1 MAWAPKQHAMCR
13 QMTEEEA
20 RAWWW
25 HVGAG
30 PMIAALP
37 QNEQAAAHLAWLLI
51 RWRVDPV
58 AFAVEA
64 LRIVLHRYQIAILLD
79 LADSPVE
86 LYEFYGVDP
95 NRPKRQVLIPAGHGV
110 GKTRVL
116 AVAIW
121 WHKLTVM
128 YSYNLC
134 TAPTAPQLT
143 GRLWDELR
151 KMYRRLKERWPDL
164 ANRWEIQRDRI
175 SHIDPENADWT
186 TVART
191 ARADKPEGLQGAH
204 ALDADDEFGQL
215 ADLFGE
221 ERKTTHTGGI
231 MVVIDEASGV
241 DDAIRKV
248 LRGALSESGAR
259 LIAPGNPTRP
269 DGWFAGDMEKTDRY
283 AVHHLDCRESDLTRV
298 YEIPYRDT
306 AGNIQP
312 LKLRGFVKPNYWAD
326 LLSDCDGDE
335 DHDEFR
341 IRVRGVKPRS
351 AYSQVNKTHHIEAA
365 IAREEDRDS
374 LKEAPVIGLDFGLT
388 SDRHAIVVRQGF
400 NMLDGD
406 EWLPKDNPDEITL
419 EAAERA
425 IEAQKTFKARVIIGD
440 SNGVGRGAMEYL
452 SRYFRKRPHLKV
464 RVIHFNSGAGAI
476 DKKRFHRRR
485 DEMWYSHGRPHL
497 ANPRC
502 SLLDLPGIK
511 TQLTAPGYREG
522 ADRKIRVET
531 KDEMKKRGV
540 ASGNLAD
547 AYLQTLMTK
556 VRDEAETEQPEAPAH
571 PDVFLRHFQ
580 QLARQQ
586 QARRVI
592 Q

>member
-37 QNEQAAAHLAWLLI
+37 QNEQAAAHLSWLLI

-58 AFAVEA
+58 TFAVEA

-312 LKLRGFVKPNYWAD
+312 V
-326 LLSDCDGDE
+326 
-335 DHDEFR
+335 
-341 IRVRGVKPRS
+341 
-351 AYSQVNKTHHIEAA
+351 EAA
-365 IAREEDRDS
+365 
-374 LKEAPVIGLDFGLT
+374 
-388 SDRHAIVVRQGF
+388 
-400 NMLDGD
+400 
-406 EWLPKDNPDEITL
+406 WL
-419 EAAERA
+419 
-425 IEAQKTFKARVIIGD
+425 
-440 SNGVGRGAMEYL
+440 
-452 SRYFRKRPHLKV
+452 
-464 RVIHFNSGAGAI
+464 
-476 DKKRFHRRR
+476 
-485 DEMWYSHGRPHL
+485 
-497 ANPRC
+497 C
-502 SLLDLPGIK
+502 
-511 TQLTAPGYREG
+511 
-522 ADRKIRVET
+522 
-531 KDEMKKRGV
+531 
-540 ASGNLAD
+540 
-547 AYLQTLMTK
+547 
-556 VRDEAETEQPEAPAH
+556 
-571 PDVFLRHFQ
+571 
-580 QLARQQ
+580 
-586 QARRVI
+586 
-592 Q
+592 

>member
-1 MAWAPKQHAMCR
+1 MAWTPERHDMCR
-13 QMTEEEA
+13 PMLEEEA

-30 PMIAALP
+30 KMIESLPEVERPAAQLT
-37 QNEQAAAHLAWLLI
+37 WLLI

-58 AFAVEA
+58 CFAVEA
-64 LRIVLHRYQIAILLD
+64 LRIVLHKYQIAILLD
-79 LADSPVE
+79 LADAPVE
-86 LYEFYGVDP
+86 LYKFYGVNP
-95 NRPKRQVLIPAGHGV
+95 NQPKRQVLIPAGHGV

-121 WHKLTVM
+121 WHKLTTM

-175 SHIDPENADWT
+175 THIDSENADWT

-221 ERKTTHTGGI
+221 DRKTTSTGGI

-241 DDAIRKV
+241 DDSIRKV

-269 DGWFAGDMEKTDRY
+269 DGWFADDTDKKDRY
-283 AVHHLDCRESDLTRV
+283 SVHHLDCRESDLTRV

-306 AGNIQP
+306 SGNIQQ
-312 LKLRGFVKPNYWAD
+312 LKLRGFVDPSYWND
-326 LLSDCDGDE
+326 LYEDCDKDE

-351 AYSQVNKTHHIEAA
+351 AYSQVNKTYHIEAA
-365 IAREEDRDS
+365 IERADDPDS
-374 LKEAPVIGLDFGLT
+374 KHEQAIIGLDFGLT
-388 SDRHAIVVRQGF
+388 SDKHALAVRQGF
-400 NMLDGD
+400 NMLEGE

-419 EAAERA
+419 DAADRA
-425 IEAQKTFKARVIIGD
+425 IAAQKTFGARIIIGD

-452 SRYFRKRPHLKV
+452 SRYYREHPELKV
-464 RVIHFNSGAGAI
+464 RVIHFNSGLGAV
-476 DKKRFHRRR
+476 DKTRYHRRR
-485 DEMWYSHGRPHL
+485 DEMWHKKGRPHF

-502 SLLDLPGIK
+502 SLLDIPGLK
-511 TQLTAPGYREG
+511 SQLTAPGYREG

-540 ASGNLAD
+540 ESGNIAD
-547 AYLQTLMTK
+547 AYQHTLMVTPREK
-556 VRDEAETEQPEAPAH
+556 EERKEEEPKHPPA
-571 PDVFLRHFQ
+571 FQAHFKKLAQ
-580 QLARQQ
+580 QRQQ
-586 QARRVI
+586 RRYI
-592 Q
+592 R